1 MSLPRTSSRA
11 SFKLSTLKY
20 IVMPNS
26 KEKQRLKELEANGMQ
41 DTPDSELDSGISVN
55 GNYDEPRQKN
65 DPPEIYERIDELQ
78 SSEGKQKSKLFC
90 GSGKKYICYGKVV
103 VLCKHFNDHL
113 IISFNHYFDS
123 IVLFEQ
129 LPHIVDP

>member
-65 DPPEIYERIDELQ
+65 DPPEIFSFTYFQIALNHGVTKTLGSLNNISI
-78 SSEGKQKSKLFC
+78 SSSRA
-90 GSGKKYICYGKVV
+90 
-103 VLCKHFNDHL
+103 
-113 IISFNHYFDS
+113 
-123 IVLFEQ
+123 
-129 LPHIVDP
+129 

>member
-78 SSEGKQKSKLFC
+78 SSEGKQNQKLFW
-90 GSGKKYICYGKVV
+90 GSGKMYI
-103 VLCKHFNDHL
+103 
-113 IISFNHYFDS
+113 
-123 IVLFEQ
+123 
-129 LPHIVDP
+129 

>member
-78 SSEGKQKSKLFC
+78 SSEGKQKKQAIL
-90 GSGKKYICYGKVV
+90 GVWKKVYMLRK
-103 VLCKHFNDHL
+103 
-113 IISFNHYFDS
+113 
-123 IVLFEQ
+123 
-129 LPHIVDP
+129 